1 MTGRIAA
8 LVRYHLELLL
18 RSHTWLPPFLAYA
31 LLLVVGVTA
40 GDPLLGSLGLGA
52 GALLPVSAWYVRGVL
67 AAEPPASRACLVAA
81 AGPARVHLGALLAA
95 LTVSLV
101 LAAGQVAVVWWT
113 AGTVANPGA
122 TGHPGTG
129 AALLSGLLASVVCAL
144 LGVLAGALADR
155 PVLTR
160 GPYGI
165 PVALTLAALLLVV
178 PASPANAAVRALVEG
193 ARTGRVAVPWAEP
206 LLAVA
211 LLAAGCAATAALA
224 GRRPE

>member
-1 MTGRIAA
+1 MTGRTGP
-8 LVRYHLELLL
+8 LTRYHLELLL
-18 RSHTWLPPFLAYA
+18 RSHAWLPPFLAYV

-52 GALLPVSAWYVRGVL
+52 GALLPVSAWYVRGAL
-67 AAEPPASRACLVAA
+67 AAEPPASRACLVAV

-101 LAAGQVAVVWWT
+101 LAVGEVAALWWT
-113 AGTVANPGA
+113 SGAVADPGA
-122 TGHPGTG
+122 PGRPAVG
-129 AALLSGLLASVVCAL
+129 AALLAGLLTSVVCAL
-144 LGVLAGALADR
+144 LGVLAGALASR

-165 PVALTLAALLLVV
+165 PLALALAALLLVV
-178 PASPANAAVRALVEG
+178 PASPANAAVRGLVAA
-193 ARTGRVAVPWAEP
+193 ARSGRVAVPWVEL
-206 LLAVA
+206 LLAVV
-211 LLAAGCAATAALA
+211 LMAAGCAGVAALA